1 MMHRNVVHHARG
13 VEEIAKDAAS
23 SLVAT
28 LVDLDVKR
36 VFGLCGDHV
45 NPLYHACLK
54 AGVEIVSTRHE
65 AAAVHMADAWAR
77 STGNPAVAIVNG
89 GPGLTNALT
98 GVATAHLSASP
109 VLLIAGQY
117 ATGLTDRGALQEI
130 DQVGLLRPITKWT
143 RVLSDPDR
151 MPEYV
156 ATALQRATSGRPG
169 PVALVAPFDVL
180 RASVAEQ
187 TASAAGP
194 AVVFATAGRPDPE
207 GREGKALR
215 RWIAEARRPV
225 LIAGSEAYWGRCQD
239 ALVRL
244 ADRASVP
251 VFTIDLARG
260 LLPDRH
266 PAAHGYPDPALNPAA
281 REIESADLVILLG
294 HNLDYRTEFGRPLSR
309 SATVV
314 QVSRD
319 PHEHSRNRMPS
330 QLWTTD
336 LSAFLD
342 MLGSFAE
349 PHAARFAIWNQ
360 HLQGRRTQLRS
371 EWIAAA
377 KAADG
382 AGIHPIDVCGA
393 VRAHIDERTS
403 LLFDGGDFAQW
414 PRAYLP
420 ANRSGAWL
428 RLGPMATLGA
438 SVPFAN
444 AVQLARPGEKV
455 VVFIGDGG
463 VGFCGWELHTA
474 VRYGLPIK
482 VVVGNDGKWGTE
494 LRLQAA
500 QYGKEVY
507 GVDVGEL
514 SYDAF
519 ARALG
524 AWGRAVHDRSELK
537 ASLEELMSAPGPAL
551 LDVRIRTSGQPT
563 DQR

>member
-1 MMHRNVVHHARG
+1 MHRARRAD
-13 VEEIAKDAAS
+13 EITKDAAS
-23 SLVAT
+23 SLVAA
-28 LVDLDVKR
+28 LVDLDATR

-45 NPLYHACLK
+45 NPLYHSCLK
-54 AGVEIVSTRHE
+54 AGIEIVSTRHE

-77 STGNPAVAIVNG
+77 STGRPAVAIVNG
-89 GPGLTNALT
+89 GPALTNALT
-98 GVATAHLSASP
+98 GVATAYLSASP
-109 VLLIAGQY
+109 VLVIAGQY
-117 ATGLTDRGALQEI
+117 AQELTDRGALQEI

-151 MPEYV
+151 MPEYA

-180 RASVAEQ
+180 RASVGEK
-187 TASAAGP
+187 TTRPAGP
-194 AVVFATAGRPDPE
+194 AVVYPTSGRPDPDA
-207 GREGKALR
+207 REGQALR
-215 RWIAEARRPV
+215 QWIAEARRPV
-225 LIAGSEAYWGRCQD
+225 LIAGSEAYWSRCQD

-244 ADRASVP
+244 ADTASVP

-281 REIESADLVILLG
+281 REIASADLVILLG
-294 HNLDYRTEFGRPLSR
+294 HNLDYRTEFGRPLSP

-319 PHEHSRNRMPS
+319 VHEHSRNRMPS
-330 QLWTTD
+330 QLWTAD
-336 LSAFLD
+336 LPAFLD
-342 MLGSFAE
+342 MLRSFAE
-349 PHAARFAIWNQ
+349 PHAARFAAWNR
-360 HLQGRRTQLRS
+360 HLQERRTQLRS

-377 KAADG
+377 KAADDG
-382 AGIHPIDVCGA
+382 GIRPIDVCEA
-393 VRAHIDERTS
+393 VQAHIDEKTC

-438 SVPFAN
+438 SIPFAN
-444 AVQLARPGEKV
+444 AVQLARPGERV
-455 VVFIGDGG
+455 LAFIGDGG

-500 QYGKEVY
+500 QYGEEVY
-507 GVDVGEL
+507 GVEVGEL

-519 ARALG
+519 ARAVG
-524 AWGRAVHDRSELK
+524 AWGRAVHDRSELA
-537 ASLEELMSAPGPAL
+537 ASLEELMSVPGPAL
-551 LDVRIRTSGQPT
+551 LDVHIRTSGQPT
-563 DQR
+563 AQR